1 MSQLTETRWSV
12 WIKMLRTKT
21 ILRPR
26 GIKKILPKNIL
37 NGLIEI
43 KCILT
48 SSSNW
53 LINNLVI
60 SNVKKNQ
67 PWHC

>member
-12 WIKMLRTKT
+12 CIKMLRTKT
-21 ILRPR
+21 ILRLR
-26 GIKKILPKNIL
+26 GIKNLLPKIIL

-60 SNVKKNQ
+60 SNVK
-67 PWHC
+67 